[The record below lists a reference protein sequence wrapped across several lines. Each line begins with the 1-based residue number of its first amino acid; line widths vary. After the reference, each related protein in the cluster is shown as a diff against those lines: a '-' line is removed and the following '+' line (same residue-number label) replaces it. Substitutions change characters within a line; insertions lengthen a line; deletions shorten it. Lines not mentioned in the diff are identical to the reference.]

1 MAAPSHMS
9 TSLRELALL
18 SDEILFQAGDICVD
32 TSWYTKRAAL
42 SAVYASTELFMTTDN
57 SPGYTETEAFLSRRL
72 EESNSLGGLVRN
84 TGSWLGVQAAGVVN
98 GLRSKGVRI

>member
-1 MAAPSHMS
+1 MAVPAHVP

-18 SDEILFQAGDICVD
+18 SDEILFQAGDTSVN

-42 SAVYASTELFMTTDN
+42 SSVYASTELFMTTDK
-57 SPGYTETEAFLSRRL
+57 SQGFVETEAFLDRRL
-72 EESNSLGGLVRN
+72 EESGSLGRAIRD
-84 TGSWLGVQAAGVVN
+84 TGNWLGVQAIGVLN